1 MEARLFDTTVTGSV
15 KVDNSIRIEGRLSFP
30 GFMGSEHPLK
40 DFDFVFYFGKDE
52 IPVSLS
58 YLLKP
63 RRVVNPDGTIEVVQP
78 NKALREMF
86 RDIEASGNY
95 ELIHEFFRTPR
106 KFDYRE
112 VLMEF
117 SNGIQ
122 AYGIIPEIVLM

>member
-1 MEARLFDTTVTGSV
+1 MEARLFDTTVTGHI
-15 KVDNSIRIEGRLSFP
+15 KVNNDVLIEGRLSVP
-30 GFMGSEHPLK
+30 GFVGSEHPLK

-63 RRVVNPDGTIEVVQP
+63 RRVVNPDGTIEVVKP
-78 NKALREMF
+78 NRALREMF
-86 RDIEASGNY
+86 RDMDASGNV
-95 ELIHEFFRTPR
+95 ELIIEFFRTPR
-106 KFDYRE
+106 RFDYRE

-122 AYGIIPEIVLM
+122 AYGTIPEIVLM